1 MELTMSTDKELP
13 RYDAYG
19 RPLQRFE
26 IGITYTVINKG
37 NYLVC
42 LLPGETEQIKP
53 VMINAVRFDD

>member
-1 MELTMSTDKELP
+1 MELVLSTEKELP

-19 RPLQRFE
+19 RPFQRFE

-53 VMINAVRFDD
+53 VMIKAVRFDD

>member
-1 MELTMSTDKELP
+1 MEGNMSTEKELP

-19 RPLQRFE
+19 RPLHRFE

-42 LLPGETEQIKP
+42 LLPERLNKLSQ
-53 VMINAVRFDD
+53 